1 MARYGMDYG
10 RWGGG
15 DRYDRQQGYQGWDR
29 GYEGGGYG
37 GMRSDGWG
45 SDWRSY
51 PGESGWFG
59 EASPG
64 YSAGAYD
71 TGYRGGFRRGR
82 ETEGYDRGMQGSG
95 YGGGFG
101 AGYGGRDIG
110 YGGFEYDRGRS
121 SGGRWGSGGQGRGGR
136 NDMRAGEL
144 MTENPECVTPDTS
157 LVEVARKMRE
167 LNVGIIPVVESME
180 NRRLK
185 GVITDRDITVRAVAA
200 GKDGNTK
207 VADCMTADV
216 DTVNKNDQ
224 VSEVL
229 NLMSRE
235 KVRRVPVT
243 DREGRLV
250 GIIAQADL
258 AVDFAGDDSR
268 RESMVEDTIEQ
279 ISEPGRPRRNAMAA
293 RGRGGE
299 EEGDTGA
306 GTIGRGRR

>member
-15 DRYDRQQGYQGWDR
+15 DRYDRQQGNQSWDR

-71 TGYRGGFRRGR
+71 SGYRGGLRRGR
-82 ETEGYDRGMQGSG
+82 ESEGYDRGMQGSG

-121 SGGRWGSGGQGRGGR
+121 SGGRWGVGAQGRSGR

-144 MTENPECVTPDTS
+144 MTENPECVTPDTT
-157 LVEVARKMRE
+157 LTEVARKMRE
-167 LNVGIIPVVESME
+167 LNVGIIPVVESMD

-200 GKDGNTK
+200 GKDGNILNS
-207 VADCMTADV
+207 AEDA
-216 DTVNKNDQ
+216 
-224 VSEVL
+224 VL
-229 NLMSRE
+229 
-235 KVRRVPVT
+235 K
-243 DREGRLV
+243 
-250 GIIAQADL
+250 
-258 AVDFAGDDSR
+258 
-268 RESMVEDTIEQ
+268 
-279 ISEPGRPRRNAMAA
+279 RPRDGVGEYLSIARTTA
-293 RGRGGE
+293 RGGRSAGKSSRYQRPVP
-299 EEGDTGA
+299 A
-306 GTIGRGRR
+306 GTHPKHE